1 MPKLGLMKELSWA
14 DKERYLGALYGSSDG
29 SNVVTLEGSWLEAS
43 LESYDEH
50 ATVSFDEAEDGIFEG
65 S

>member
-1 MPKLGLMKELSWA
+1 MVEVLG
-14 DKERYLGALYGSSDG
+14 YTLGFDEGTDIGSSDG
-29 SNVVTLEGSWLEAS
+29 SFDVSNDDTLEGLCLEDP

-50 ATVSFDEAEDGIFEG
+50 ALGSFDEAEDGIFEG

>member
-1 MPKLGLMKELSWA
+1 MVEVLRSILGI